1 MQPPPLGAAT
11 NFRYPVAMERRARA
25 TWGIMACALWATVSC
40 TAPASQRDP
49 EQTRLVLSIPFTG
62 AWESIGRALA
72 SSYGTRLPH
81 VRPDVVMGQSLESQ
95 VDAMQAGTVDLALE
109 DAETAYLA
117 YSSGTPAVAS
127 PHTALRAIGVL
138 FSIAVQIAVPAQTG
152 ITSIDQL
159 RGRRVDVGAPGGSV
173 DRASRII
180 LESYGFGFD
189 RIVPVAS
196 GSDTLAQFRSG
207 TLDARVFYSAFKHP
221 VIDDISRDVDVRV
234 LPIDR
239 RVLGAIQER
248 HHFLKTTTIPAGT
261 YRNQTSDVRTVGM
274 DVLLLCRQDLSES
287 LAYDLTRALFESVPA
302 LQQAHESAG
311 LIDAE
316 RGPTA
321 PIPLHPG
328 AARYYREREILK

>member
-1 MQPPPLGAAT
+1 MRWVAWHRAFVVASLLAVAA
-11 NFRYPVAMERRARA
+11 
-25 TWGIMACALWATVSC
+25 ACAGPPS
-40 TAPASQRDP
+40 ASLEP
-49 EQTRLVLSIPFTG
+49 PTRLVFSIPFTG

-72 SSYGTRLPH
+72 AEYGTRLSH
-81 VRPDVVMGQSLESQ
+81 VRPDVVMGRSLESQ
-95 VDAMQAGTVDLALE
+95 VDAMQAGGVDLALE

-117 YSSGTPAVAS
+117 YSSGTRSVAS
-127 PHTALRAIGVL
+127 PHTSLRAIGVM

-159 RGRRVDVGAPGGSV
+159 RGRRVDVGAPGGAV

-180 LESYGFGFD
+180 FESYGFGFD
-189 RIVPVAS
+189 RIVPVTS
-196 GSDTLAQFRSG
+196 GNETLAQFKSG
-207 TLDARVFYSAFKHP
+207 TLDGRVFYSAFKHP
-221 VIDDISRDVDVRV
+221 SIDEISREVDVRV

-274 DVLLLCRQDLSES
+274 DVLLLCRQDLPES

-302 LQQAHESAG
+302 LQHAHESAG

-321 PIPLHPG
+321 PIPLHAG